1 MAIIYSYPPNSNIL
15 PTDILV
21 CTSTVLVGG
30 KPKNQTKSIS
40 IGSLAS
46 YINTSVGNDLNQ
58 VLTNGNTSLLDVKV
72 GELYL
77 YDTANSAYGKI
88 TNEDS
93 SFVAYEYTGQ
103 KTFSASST
111 DSQFIIINANNKS
124 ATFNSLPLTAAR
136 IYSLP
141 NASGTIAL
149 TGDFVPYIGATQAA
163 NLGAFDLTV
172 NSITIGRGV
181 GNNIE
186 NTILGFASLTDN
198 TTGYGLAGFG
208 VNVFGKNTT
217 GRRSSAF
224 GNYALF
230 RNITGQ
236 DNTAVGYGSL
246 AYNDSGYSNTAIGT
260 WSLFYN
266 ESGAKNV
273 SIGESSGVFIADGA
287 TPLTIA
293 NDSTFLGANTKA
305 LQDDSTNE
313 IVIGA
318 GTTGYG
324 SNTVTLGNTNIANT
338 ILRGKVGIGTI
349 TPNNLLD
356 VVKNQPQP
364 TRINI
369 ENIDAAG
376 TSTIRFTNLTGA
388 AAALFENSTNQF
400 TFQNATNGGNIRFQ
414 TTNMLGAT
422 LTALIVDSDQSVG
435 VGVTIIEKTAKLQV
449 DSNSKG
455 FLPPRM
461 TSLEREDIVSP
472 ANGLI
477 VYDTTLQAFCGY
489 ADNGWKTF
497 TMDII

>member
-1 MAIIYSYPPNSNIL
+1 MAIIYSYPPSGGIL
-15 PTDILV
+15 ATDTLV
-21 CTSTVLVGG
+21 GTSTVVVGG
-30 KPKNQTKSIS
+30 RTKNQTKSFSIS
-40 IGSLAS
+40 SLTS
-46 YINTSVGNDLNQ
+46 YMNTNVGNDLNQ
-58 VLTNGNTSLLDVKV
+58 VLTNGNTSLLDAKV

-149 TGDFVPYIGATQAA
+149 TSNLSTYVPYTGATQAVD
-163 NLGAFDLTV
+163 LGAFNLTV
-172 NSITIGRGV
+172 NNITVGRGRQ
-181 GNNIE
+181 NI
-186 NTILGFASLTDN
+186 NG
-198 TTGYGLAGFG
+198 
-208 VNVFGKNTT
+208 
-217 GRRSSAF
+217 
-224 GNYALF
+224 
-230 RNITGQ
+230 
-236 DNTAVGYGSL
+236 NTAVGVEAL
-246 AYNDSGYSNTAIGT
+246 YNTTANNNTALGFWAGQNLITGAQNLFLGVSAGRQFGT
-260 WSLFYN
+260 
-266 ESGAKNV
+266 V
-273 SIGESSGVFIADGA
+273 S
-287 TPLTIA
+287 PLTIGSSLIMIG
-293 NDSTFLGANTKA
+293 NGTQPLDNN
-305 LQDDSTNE
+305 QYNQ
-313 IVIGA
+313 IVIG
-318 GTTGYG
+318 TGAIGAG
-324 SNTVTLGNTNIANT
+324 SNTVTLGDNSIIKT
-338 ILRGKVGIGTI
+338 ILKGSVGIGTTAPTSI
-349 TPNNLLD
+349 LHI
-356 VVKNQPQP
+356 VKNQPEP

-369 ENIDAAG
+369 ENIDLSG

-388 AAALFENSTNQF
+388 AAALFENATNQF

-414 TTNMLGAT
+414 TTDMLGST
-422 LTALIVDSDQSVG
+422 LTALVVDSDQSVG

-477 VYDTTLQAFCGY
+477 VYDTTLQTFCGY

-497 TMDII
+497 RMDIM